1 MPVYDYTALDAKG
14 KTVSG
19 IIDADGAAAARQK
32 IRSAGHYPVSLK
44 EVREGVAEKSERFRF
59 SLSQRLGRIRT
70 AEVTLMTRQ
79 LATLIGAGFP
89 LVSALD
95 SVIVQV
101 SSPGLKKVAAGV
113 KDAIVEGSSFAG
125 ALQKY
130 PSIFSPI
137 YINMVRS
144 GETSGTLEIVL
155 QRLADIT
162 EKQEALKTRMITAM
176 IYPVLILL
184 ISMMILFFLLYFVTP
199 KILTMFEGMDQQ
211 LPLPT
216 QILLALSNAFK
227 SYWWLL
233 ALMVLAVYAG
243 VRMLY
248 KKPKG
253 RRWIDQKILKLPMA
267 GELARKL
274 AIARFARTLESLLAN
289 GVSMLPSLEIVK
301 NIVGNTLIA
310 EVVEQATVNVGKGQA
325 LGRSLDSGQAFP
337 PMAIQMIQ
345 VGEQSGELEQM
356 LTKVAD
362 VFEKE
367 VETTVMRMTAML
379 EPVMVLVMAGVVLFI
394 VLSICLPIFEMNE
407 LIR

>member
-1 MPVYDYTALDAKG
+1 MPVYDYTALDANG
-14 KTVSG
+14 KTVNG
-19 IIDADGAAAARQK
+19 IIDADGAMAARQK
-32 IRSAGHYPVSLK
+32 IRATGQFPVSLK
-44 EVREGVAEKSERFRF
+44 EIKEVTGDKTRRLGF
-59 SLSQRLGRIRT
+59 SLFQRLGRIRT
-70 AEVTLMTRQ
+70 SEITLMTRQ

-95 SVIVQV
+95 SIIIQI
-101 SSPGLKKVAAGV
+101 SSAGLKKVVAGI

-125 ALQKY
+125 ALEKY
-130 PSIFSPI
+130 PSVFSPI

-162 EKQEALKTRMITAM
+162 EKQEALKSRMITAL

-184 ISMMILFFLLYFVTP
+184 ISLTILFFLLYFVTP
-199 KILTMFEGMDQQ
+199 KILTMFEGLDQE

-216 QILLALSNAFK
+216 QILLALSHSFK
-227 SYWWLL
+227 SYWWVLL
-233 ALMVLAVYAG
+233 ILIIALSAG
-243 VRMLY
+243 FRMLRN
-248 KKPKG
+248 KPEG
-253 RRWIDQKILKLPMA
+253 RRWMDKTILKLPMA
-267 GELARKL
+267 GMLVRKL

-301 NIVGNTLIA
+301 NIVGNTIIA
-310 EVVEQATVNVGKGQA
+310 EVIDQTTVNVGKGQP
-325 LGRSLDSGQAFP
+325 LGKSLDLGQAFP
-337 PMAIQMIQ
+337 PMATQMIQ

-367 VETTVMRMTAML
+367 VETTVMRMTALL
-379 EPVMVLVMAGVVLFI
+379 EPVMVLIMAAVVLFI